1 VAPACVLGVV
11 QAAEGRIRVNRR
23 SPGPDLAAIARAASR
38 EAGGVPV
45 GMLGDYLPAAADAAA
60 SGRRLTAT
68 ELAGYARSGE
78 QAALSG
84 VALRGLV
91 DLFLSA
97 TWRLWRELPVGT
109 SLGAAR
115 AAGLAVLRAADD
127 AVAAA
132 AEGFERALLTVARR
146 EEAERRDFFD
156 YLLSGRGRVGDLLV
170 RGDQLG
176 LRLAGPHQ
184 VVVAGPA
191 SAGTTVS
198 PAGVEV
204 EAVVADAA
212 APSPSL
218 VATRGGQVVAIVG
231 AVGGDEAD
239 RVARALAR
247 VLARVQP
254 GMGMRPA
261 RPGSGPEQAQPGTDA
276 GHAWG
281 TGPGQAQ
288 AGAGAG
294 HAQPRA
300 GAGQAQPRA
309 GAGQAQ
315 PRAGAPQA
323 QAGAGAG
330 RAQLR
335 AGAGQAPPW
344 RIVVGRSYPGP
355 SGVARSYEEA
365 AEALDVAQRL
375 GLPEPV
381 ADAADLLIYQVLLR
395 DREAITDLVRTVL
408 TPLDAARGGAAPLL
422 ATLAAYFSHGGVA
435 AAAARDLHLSVR
447 AVTYRLARVRDLTG
461 RDPTVPADALTL
473 QVAVIGARL
482 LDWPATPL
490 AAG

>member
-1 VAPACVLGVV
+1 M
-11 QAAEGRIRVNRR
+11 NRR

-68 ELAGYARSGE
+68 ELAGYGRSGE

-109 SLGAAR
+109 SLAAAR

-146 EEAERRDFFD
+146 EEAERREFFD
-156 YLLSGRGRVGDLLV
+156 DLLSGRGRVGDLLV

-191 SAGTTVS
+191 SAGRTVN

-231 AVGGDEAD
+231 AAGGDEAD

-247 VLARVQP
+247 VLARAQP
-254 GMGMRPA
+254 GMGMGPA
-261 RPGSGPEQAQPGTDA
+261 RPGG
-276 GHAWG
+276 
-281 TGPGQAQ
+281 GPGQARPETYAGHARWGTGRGQ
-288 AGAGAG
+288 AQPRAGAAQAQPEAGAGQ
-294 HAQPRA
+294 AQPEA
-300 GAGQAQPRA
+300 GAGQAQPRT
-309 GAGQAQ
+309 
-315 PRAGAPQA
+315 
-323 QAGAGAG
+323 GAG
-330 RAQLR
+330 RAQPG

-344 RIVVGRSYPGP
+344 RIVVGRPYPGP

-381 ADAADLLIYQVLLR
+381 AAAADLLIYQVLLR

-408 TPLDAARGGAAPLL
+408 TPLEAARGGAAPLL

>member
-1 VAPACVLGVV
+1 M
-11 QAAEGRIRVNRR
+11 NRR
-23 SPGPDLAAIARAASR
+23 PAGPDLAAIASAASR

-45 GMLGDYLPAAADAAA
+45 TLLGGYLPAAADAAA
-60 SGRRLTAT
+60 SGRRLTVA
-68 ELAGYARSGE
+68 ELAGYGTSGE

-97 TWRLWRELPVGT
+97 TWRLWRELPAGT
-109 SLGAAR
+109 SPAAAR

-132 AEGFERALLTVARR
+132 AEGFERALLAVARR
-146 EEAERRDFFD
+146 EEAERREFFD
-156 YLLSGRGRVGDLLV
+156 DLLSGRGRVGDLLV

-191 SAGTTVS
+191 SAGATVN
-198 PAGVEV
+198 PAGVEI

-212 APSPSL
+212 APSSSL

-231 AVGGDEAD
+231 ATAGDEAG

-247 VLARVQP
+247 VLAR
-254 GMGMRPA
+254 
-261 RPGSGPEQAQPGTDA
+261 AQPGT
-276 GHAWG
+276 G
-281 TGPGQAQ
+281 TGHVPPP
-288 AGAGAG
+288 AGTG
-294 HAQPRA
+294 RA
-300 GAGQAQPRA
+300 GAGTGAVQPPWRVV
-309 GAGQAQ
+309 
-315 PRAGAPQA
+315 
-323 QAGAGAG
+323 AG
-330 RAQLR
+330 RA
-335 AGAGQAPPW
+335 
-344 RIVVGRSYPGP
+344 YPGP

-365 AEALDVAQRL
+365 AEALDVAHRL

-381 ADAADLLIYQVLLR
+381 ASAAELLIYQVLLR
-395 DREAITDLVRTVL
+395 DRAAITDLVRTVL
-408 TPLDAARGGAAPLL
+408 TPLAAARGGAAPLL
-422 ATLAAYFSHGGVA
+422 ATLAAYFAHGGVA

-461 RDPTVPADALTL
+461 RDPTVPADALAL

-490 AAG
+490 ADG